1 MPLQPIKATY
11 NTKPTI
17 IQKCAP
23 TEALEPTASLIQL
36 VEQLQ
41 ELWMHVVNRL
51 EEGQHSRVIGDA
63 PATHVVALHAVH
75 KSGDGVL
82 QRLQEL
88 LVILLRLAIL
98 VLLLEE
104 SEIIQSRTNTA
115 IELSSMFHCNGIVFK
130 IQGTV

>member
-1 MPLQPIKATY
+1 M
-11 NTKPTI
+11 
-17 IQKCAP
+17 
-23 TEALEPTASLIQL
+23 
-36 VEQLQ
+36 
-41 ELWMHVVNRL
+41 
-51 EEGQHSRVIGDA
+51 
-63 PATHVVALHAVH
+63 VALHAVH

-98 VLLLEE
+98 VLLLDEW
-104 SEIIQSRTNTA
+104 EIIQSRTNTA